1 LFYTKQT
8 KQNLFDLFSGL
19 DISKSTSIFSKEGLD
34 QIDIILNTRGS
45 NALTPL
51 ETLKQNPEKLW
62 EGSSELSDF
71 EVRKILTNM
80 GYVHV
85 IREWY
90 GGFTSDDEV
99 VAVMNQIIAESSVD
113 TRVEYTPRYFQS
125 VIKNQFLSKYQ
136 DELSLGYKK
145 IDFALELAPRF
156 GKTIWAIDLL
166 NTLFVNHNIKVCV
179 IPTYILTAITS
190 FKKEFYTFKG
200 YSSNMVFVTSED
212 NVQKVIS
219 ENYGK
224 KLIVVAMSL
233 HMREHESK
241 LDVIKAIPSKDKL
254 SIIDEADFGA
264 HRINSQ
270 GKIHYLNCGLNIY
283 MTGTAIERVTSPLS
297 NLRDNLIRWSYTDM
311 LMVKEG
317 EHPIQVGLQSIKES
331 KDSVKDIVV
340 PQFMRLSLG
349 GVVDKFDRVSPEFRT
364 DWNKLFSDVDKA
376 KPVLTNILKSL
387 FGEYNGE
394 LEYLVDIDT
403 SEISSK
409 EVTMIFANTPNK
421 TQQNKL
427 CKLVQAC
434 LGPQYIVVLING
446 DETSNREAEEMAK
459 GIIERAKRE
468 GKKVV
473 FISKDMGSRSFSV
486 SEIDTVMLMFDR
498 GSYATISQKVSRV
511 LTPGKTYG
519 GDKKVYGNVIS
530 LSLDPNRE
538 QVNPIDEYL
547 IYESEKVQV
556 NELSDGIHRVL
567 RSVNIFVNEKGMM
580 EPIVSDEYADK
591 LIGSSALIRVGMET
605 VKVDSVIN
613 DVELVKLLTGVEVNN
628 QNEEERIEGIDS
640 SKVVR
645 TDEEKIKE
653 EKKNQKVIED
663 LRQKLKEVLSNI
675 VENIV
680 EISEINNCESDN
692 IITTLEMIDEKGY
705 CEEVVFEVG
714 LDCQTVKKIILTG
727 ALSEKL
733 LNTIITSYNKEE
745 NIVSL

>member
-1 LFYTKQT
+1 VGLFYYICGMNRLYSYTTQIERIRGRYKFGQSTK
-8 KQNLFDLFSGL
+8 DA
-19 DISKSTSIFSKEGLD
+19 DVRIKEQVKTGM
-34 QIDIILNTRGS
+34 S
-45 NALTPL
+45 
-51 ETLKQNPEKLW
+51 ENPEKVF
-62 EGSSELSDF
+62 EGVS
-71 EVRKILTNM
+71 ILTDHQVHSILKRK
-80 GYVHV
+80 GYVN
-85 IREWY
+85 IEREWY

-99 VAVMNQIIAESSVD
+99 VAVMNQIIAESSQD
-113 TRVEYTPRYFQS
+113 TRVEYSPRYFQS
-125 VIKNQFLSKYQ
+125 IVKNQFLSKYQ
-136 DELSLGYKK
+136 NELRLGYTK

-190 FKKEFYTFKG
+190 FKKEFYTFKE
-200 YSSNMVFVTSED
+200 YSSNMVFITSD
-212 NVQKVIS
+212 DDVQKVIT

-224 KLIVVAMSL
+224 KLVVVAMSL

-241 LDVIKAIPSKDKL
+241 LDVIKVIPTKDKV

-264 HRINSQ
+264 HRMNSQ
-270 GKIHYLNCGLNIY
+270 GKIDYLNCGLNIY
-283 MTGTAIERVTSPLS
+283 MTGTAIERVASPLS

-311 LMVKEG
+311 LMVKKG
-317 EHPIQVGLQSIKES
+317 EHPVQVGLKSIEES
-331 KDSVKDIVV
+331 KNSVKDIVV

-349 GVVDKFDRVSPEFRT
+349 GVVDNFYSVEPEYRT
-364 DWNKLFSDVDKA
+364 DWNKLFADVDKA
-376 KPVLTNILKSL
+376 KPVLSNLVKSL
-387 FGEYNGE
+387 FGEYNGRAT
-394 LEYLVDIDT
+394 YLVDLNT
-403 SEISSK
+403 SEICSK
-409 EVTMIFANTPNK
+409 DVTMIFAGTPDK
-421 TQQNKL
+421 KQQKKFH
-427 CKLVQAC
+427 KLVQDN
-434 LGPQYIVVLING
+434 LGPQYIVELING
-446 DETSNREAEEMAK
+446 DETSNREVEEKAK
-459 GIIERAKRE
+459 GVVARAQRE
-468 GKKVV
+468 GKKVI

-519 GDKKVYGNVIS
+519 GDKKVCGNVIS

-547 IYESEKVQV
+547 VYEGEKVQV

-567 RSVNIFVNEKGMM
+567 RSVNIFVNERGMM
-580 EPIVSDEYADK
+580 EPIISDEYANK
-591 LIGSSALIRVGMET
+591 LISSSALIRVGMET

-613 DVELVKLLTGVEVNN
+613 DSELVKLLTGIEVNN
-628 QNEEERIEGIDS
+628 QTEEEKIEGIDS

-645 TDEEKIKE
+645 THEEKTKE
-653 EKKNQKVIED
+653 KNNHKVIED

-692 IITTLEMIDEKGY
+692 IITTLDMIDEKGY

-714 LDCQTVKKIILTG
+714 LDCQIVKKIILTG

-745 NIVSL
+745 NTISL

>member
-1 LFYTKQT
+1 MYICLMNTLYTHTTPTDRQKGNYKFGQT
-8 KQNLFDLFSGL
+8 NRTADAR
-19 DISKSTSIFSKEGLD
+19 IKE
-34 QIDIILNTRGS
+34 QARTAMS
-45 NALTPL
+45 
-51 ETLKQNPEKLW
+51 ENPEKVW
-62 EGSSELSDF
+62 EGTSKLTDH
-71 EVRKILTNM
+71 EVHKKLTKM

-99 VAVMNQIIAESSVD
+99 VAVMNQIIAESPID

-212 NVQKVIS
+212 NIQKVIS

-241 LDVIKAIPSKDKL
+241 LDVIKAIPSKDKV

-264 HRINSQ
+264 HRMNSQ
-270 GKIHYLNCGLNIY
+270 GKIDYLNCGLNIY

-317 EHPIQVGLQSIKES
+317 EHPIQVGLQSLKES

-349 GVVDKFDRVSPEFRT
+349 GIVKTFNDVEPEYRT
-364 DWNKLFSDVDKA
+364 DWNKLFSDVDKS
-376 KPVLTNILKSL
+376 KPILSNLNKSL
-387 FGEYNGE
+387 FGTYNGR
-394 LEYLVDIDT
+394 LTYLVDLNT
-403 SEISSK
+403 SEICPK
-409 EVTMIFANTPNK
+409 DVTMIFAGTPDK
-421 TQQNKL
+421 KQQKKYHKL
-427 CKLVQAC
+427 LQDD
-434 LGPQYIVVLING
+434 LGPQWIVELING
-446 DETSNREAEEMAK
+446 DETSNRDAEEKAK
-459 GIIERAKRE
+459 ATVARAKRE

-486 SEIDTVMLMFDR
+486 SEIDTVILMFDR

-547 IYESEKVQV
+547 VYEGEKVQV

-567 RSVNIFVNEKGMM
+567 RSVNIFVNDKGMM

-591 LIGSSALIRVGMET
+591 LISSSALIRVGMET

-613 DVELVKLLTGVEVNN
+613 DSELVKLLTGVEVNN
-628 QNEEERIEGIDS
+628 QTEEEKIAGIDS
-640 SKVVR
+640 SKIVR

-680 EISEINNCESDN
+680 EISEINNCESGN
-692 IITTLEMIDEKGY
+692 IITTLEMIEVKGY

-745 NIVSL
+745 NTVSL

>member
-1 LFYTKQT
+1 MNTLYTHTTPTDRQKGKYKFGQT
-8 KQNLFDLFSGL
+8 NRTADVR
-19 DISKSTSIFSKEGLD
+19 IKE
-34 QIDIILNTRGS
+34 QARTAMS
-45 NALTPL
+45 
-51 ETLKQNPEKLW
+51 ENPEKVW
-62 EGSSELSDF
+62 EGISELSDHDIH
-71 EVRKILTNM
+71 KLLTKM

-99 VAVMNQIIAESSVD
+99 VAVMNKIISESSQD
-113 TRVEYTPRYFQS
+113 TRVEYSPRYFQT
-125 VIKNQFLSKYQ
+125 VIKDQFLTKYQ
-136 DELSLGYKK
+136 SELDLGYGK

-166 NTLFVNHNIKVCV
+166 DTMFKTNGVKMCV
-179 IPTYILTAITS
+179 IPTYVLTAITS

-200 YSSNMVFVTSED
+200 YSSNMVLVTPED
-212 NVQKVIS
+212 DMTSIIN
-219 ENYGK
+219 ENYGN

-233 HMREHESK
+233 HMKEHESK
-241 LDVIKAIPSKDKL
+241 LDILKSLPRRDKV

-264 HRINSQ
+264 HRMNSQ
-270 GKIHYLNCGLNIY
+270 GKIDYLNCGLNIY
-283 MTGTAIERVTSPLS
+283 MTGTAIERVASPLS
-297 NLRDNLIRWSYTDM
+297 NLRDNIIRWSYTDM

-317 EHPIQVGLQSIKES
+317 EHPIQTGLNSLDES

-376 KPVLTNILKSL
+376 KPVLSNVVKSL

-403 SEISSK
+403 SEISNK
-409 EVTMIFANTPNK
+409 EVTMIFAGTPDK
-421 TQQNKL
+421 KQQKKFH
-427 CKLVQAC
+427 KLVQDN
-434 LGPQYIVVLING
+434 LGPQYIVELING
-446 DETSNREAEEMAK
+446 DETSNKEVEEMAK
-459 GIIERAKRE
+459 GVVARAQRE

-498 GSYATISQKVSRV
+498 GSYANISQKVSRV

-547 IYESEKVQV
+547 VYEGEKVQV

-591 LIGSSALIRVGMET
+591 LISSSALIRVGMET

-613 DVELVKLLTGVEVNN
+613 DSELVKLLIGVEVNN
-628 QNEEERIEGIDS
+628 QTEEEKIEGIDS

-645 TDEEKIKE
+645 TDEEKVKE

-663 LRQKLKEVLSNI
+663 IRQKLKEVLSNI

-692 IITTLEMIDEKGY
+692 IITTLDMINEKGY

-714 LDCQTVKKIILTG
+714 LDCQTVKKIILSG

-745 NIVSL
+745 NALSL

>member
-1 LFYTKQT
+1 MNTLYVHTTPTERQKGNYKFGQT
-8 KQNLFDLFSGL
+8 TRTADGR
-19 DISKSTSIFSKEGLD
+19 IKE
-34 QIDIILNTRGS
+34 QARTAMS
-45 NALTPL
+45 
-51 ETLKQNPEKLW
+51 ENPEKVW
-62 EGSSELSDF
+62 EGTSELRDHDIH
-71 EVRKILTNM
+71 KLLIKM
-80 GYVHV
+80 GYDHV

-99 VAVMNQIIAESSVD
+99 VAVMNKIISESSQD
-113 TRVEYTPRYFQS
+113 TRVEYYPRFFQT
-125 VIKNQFLSKYQ
+125 VIKDQFLTKYQ
-136 DELSLGYKK
+136 SELDLGYNK
-145 IDFALELAPRF
+145 IDFALELAARF

-166 NTLFVNHNIKVCV
+166 DSFFKKNSIKICV
-179 IPTYILTAITS
+179 IPTYVLTAITS

-200 YSSNMVFVTSED
+200 YSSNMVLVTTED
-212 NVQKVIS
+212 DMVSIIN

-224 KLIVVAMSL
+224 KLIVVVMSL

-241 LDVIKAIPSKDKL
+241 LDVLKSLPKKDKV

-270 GKIHYLNCGLNIY
+270 EKIDYLNCGLNLY
-283 MTGTAIERVTSPLS
+283 MTGTAIERVASPLL
-297 NLRDNLIRWSYTDM
+297 NLRDNIIRWSYVDM
-311 LMVKEG
+311 LMVKKG
-317 EHPIQVGLQSIKES
+317 EHPLQVGLNSLDES
-331 KDSVKDIVV
+331 MGSVQDIVV

-376 KPVLTNILKSL
+376 KPVLSNLIKSL

-409 EVTMIFANTPNK
+409 EVTMIFASTPDK
-421 TQQNKL
+421 KQQKKFH
-427 CKLVQAC
+427 KLVQDS

-459 GIIERAKRE
+459 GIVERAKRE

-519 GDKKVYGNVIS
+519 GEKKVYGNVIS

-591 LIGSSALIRVGMET
+591 LISSSALIRIGMET
-605 VKVDSVIN
+605 VKVDSIIN
-613 DVELVKLLTGVEVNN
+613 DVELVKLLTGVEINN
-628 QNEEERIEGIDS
+628 QTEEERVEGIDS
-640 SKVVR
+640 SKIVR
-645 TDEEKIKE
+645 TDEEKVKE
-653 EKKNQKVIED
+653 EKKNQKVVED
-663 LRQKLKEVLSNI
+663 LHQKLKEVLSNI

-692 IITTLEMIDEKGY
+692 IITTLDMINEKGY

-714 LDCQTVKKIILTG
+714 LNCQTVKKIILSG

-745 NIVSL
+745 NTVSL

>member
-1 LFYTKQT
+1 MKTLYVHTTPTERQKGNYKFGETKRT
-8 KQNLFDLFSGL
+8 ADGR
-19 DISKSTSIFSKEGLD
+19 IKE
-34 QIDIILNTRGS
+34 QARTAMS
-45 NALTPL
+45 
-51 ETLKQNPEKLW
+51 ENPEKVW
-62 EGSSELSDF
+62 EGTSEYSDHDVHKLLLK
-71 EVRKILTNM
+71 E
-80 GYVHV
+80 GYTHV

-99 VAVMNQIIAESSVD
+99 ITLMNKIISESSKD
-113 TRVEYTPRYFQS
+113 TRVDYSPRYYQS
-125 VIKNQFLSKYQ
+125 VIKNQFLSKYKH
-136 DELSLGYKK
+136 ELTLGYKK

-166 NTLFVNHNIKVCV
+166 NTLWVEFGKKICV
-179 IPTYILTAITS
+179 IPCYVHTAIAS
-190 FKKEFYTFKG
+190 FKKELYTFKG

-212 NVQKVIS
+212 NIQQVIS

-224 KLIVVAMSL
+224 KLIIVAMSL
-233 HMREHESK
+233 QIRDHELK
-241 LDVIKAIPSKDKL
+241 LDVIKSIPSKDKV

-264 HRINSQ
+264 HRRNSQ
-270 GKIHYLNCGLNIY
+270 EKIDYLNCGLNLY
-283 MTGTAIERVTSPLS
+283 MTGTAIERVVSPLS
-297 NLRDNLIRWSYTDM
+297 NLRDNIIRWSYTDM
-311 LMVKEG
+311 LMVKKG
-317 EHPIQVGLQSIKES
+317 VHPLQVGLNSLDES
-331 KDSVKDIVV
+331 MGSVQDIVV

-349 GVVDKFDRVSPEFRT
+349 GVVEKFYRVSPEFRA

-376 KPVLTNILKSL
+376 KPVLSNLIKSL

-409 EVTMIFANTPNK
+409 EVTMIFASTPDK
-421 TQQNKL
+421 KQQKKFH
-427 CKLVQAC
+427 KLVKDS

-459 GIIERAKRE
+459 GTVARAQRE

-519 GDKKVYGNVIS
+519 GEKKIYGNVIS

-556 NELSDGIHRVL
+556 SELSDGIHRVL

-591 LIGSSALIRVGMET
+591 LISSSALIRVGMET
-605 VKVDSVIN
+605 VKVETIIN
-613 DVELVKLLTGVEVNN
+613 DIELVKLLTGVEVNN
-628 QNEEERIEGIDS
+628 KPEEERIEGIDS

-645 TDEEKIKE
+645 TDEEKVKE
-653 EKKNQKVIED
+653 DKKNQKVVED
-663 LRQKLKEVLSNI
+663 LYQKLKEGLSNI

-692 IITTLEMIDEKGY
+692 IITTLDMIDEKGY

-714 LDCQTVKKIILTG
+714 LDCQVVKKIILSG

-745 NIVSL
+745 NFLSL

>member
-1 LFYTKQT
+1 MNTLYTHTTPTDRQKGNYKFGQT
-8 KQNLFDLFSGL
+8 NRTADVR
-19 DISKSTSIFSKEGLD
+19 IKE
-34 QIDIILNTRGS
+34 QARTAMS
-45 NALTPL
+45 
-51 ETLKQNPEKLW
+51 ENPEKVW
-62 EGSSELSDF
+62 EGISELSDHD
-71 EVRKILTNM
+71 VHKKLIKL
-80 GYVHV
+80 GYIHIV
-85 IREWY
+85 REWY
-90 GGFTSDDEV
+90 GGFNSDNEV
-99 VAVMNQIIAESSVD
+99 IAVMNKIIAESSKD
-113 TRVEYTPRYFQS
+113 TRIEYKPRYFQS
-125 VIKNQFLSKYQ
+125 VIKNQFLTKYQ
-136 DELSLGYKK
+136 DEIRLGYDK

-166 NTLFVNHNIKVCV
+166 NTLFVEHNIKLCV
-179 IPTYILTAITS
+179 IPTYVLTAITS

-200 YSSNMVFVTSED
+200 YSSNIEFVTSEND
-212 NVQKVIS
+212 LQSVID

-224 KLIVVAMSL
+224 KLIVVAISL

-241 LDVIKAIPSKDKL
+241 LEIIKSLSSYDKV

-264 HRINSQ
+264 HRMNSQ
-270 GKIHYLNCGLNIY
+270 GKIDYLNCGLNIY
-283 MTGTAIERVTSPLS
+283 MTGTAIERVVSPLS
-297 NLRDNLIRWSYTDM
+297 NLRDNIIRWSYSDM
-311 LMVKEG
+311 LMVKRG
-317 EHPIQVGLQSIKES
+317 EHPIQTGIQSLDES
-331 KDSVKDIVV
+331 KSSVKDIVV

-349 GVVDKFDRVSPEFRT
+349 GVVNNFYSVPPEYRT

-376 KPVLTNILKSL
+376 KPILSNLIKSL
-387 FGEYNGE
+387 FGEYNGK
-394 LEYLVDIDT
+394 LTYLIDLNT
-403 SEISSK
+403 SEICSK
-409 EVTMIFANTPNK
+409 DITMIFAGTPDK
-421 TQQNKL
+421 KQQKKFY
-427 CKLVQAC
+427 KLVQDN
-434 LGPQYIVVLING
+434 LGPQYIVELING
-446 DETSNREAEEMAK
+446 DETSNREAEEKAK
-459 GIIERAKRE
+459 GVVARAQRE

-486 SEIDTVMLMFDR
+486 SEIDTVILMFDR

-547 IYESEKVQV
+547 IYEGEKVQV

-567 RSVNIFVNEKGMM
+567 RSVNIFVNDKGMM
-580 EPIVSDEYADK
+580 EPIVSDKYADK
-591 LIGSSALIRVGMET
+591 LISSSALIRVGMET
-605 VKVDSVIN
+605 IKVDSVIN
-613 DVELVKLLTGVEVNN
+613 DSELVKLLTGVEVNN
-628 QNEEERIEGIDS
+628 QTEEEKIEGIDS

-653 EKKNQKVIED
+653 EKKNRKVIED

-727 ALSEKL
+727 ALSKKL

-745 NIVSL
+745 NTVSL

>member
-1 LFYTKQT
+1 MNILYVHTTPTDRQKGKYKFGQT
-8 KQNLFDLFSGL
+8 KRTAD
-19 DISKSTSIFSKEGLD
+19 DRIKE
-34 QIDIILNTRGS
+34 QARTAMS
-45 NALTPL
+45 
-51 ETLKQNPEKLW
+51 ENPEKVW
-62 EGSSELSDF
+62 EGTSELTDH
-71 EVRKILTNM
+71 EVHKKLTSM
-80 GYVHV
+80 GYVHI

-99 VAVMNQIIAESSVD
+99 VTVMSQIISETSQD
-113 TRVEYTPRYFQS
+113 TRVEYAPRYFQS

-166 NTLFVNHNIKVCV
+166 NTLFLNQEIKLCV
-179 IPTYILTAITS
+179 IPSYVLTAITS
-190 FKKEFYTFKG
+190 FKKEFHIFRG
-200 YSSNMVFVTSED
+200 YSSNMVFVTSDDDIEL
-212 NVQKVIS
+212 VIKD
-219 ENYGK
+219 NYGK
-224 KLIVVAMSL
+224 KLIVIALSL
-233 HMREHESK
+233 HIREHESK
-241 LDVIKAIPSKDKL
+241 LEIIKSLPSKDKV

-264 HRINSQ
+264 HRMNSQ
-270 GKIHYLNCGLNIY
+270 GKIDYLNCGLNIY
-283 MTGTAIERVTSPLS
+283 MTGTAIERVALPLS
-297 NLRDNLIRWSYTDM
+297 NLRDNIIRWSYTDM

-317 EHPIQVGLQSIKES
+317 SHPIQIGLDSLDES
-331 KDSVKDIVV
+331 KNSVKDIVI

-349 GVVDKFDRVSPEFRT
+349 GVIDNFYSIEPEYRT
-364 DWNKLFSDVDKA
+364 DWNKLFADVDKA
-376 KPVLTNILKSL
+376 KPVLSNLIKSL
-387 FGEYNGE
+387 FGVYNGK
-394 LEYLVDIDT
+394 LTYLVDLDT
-403 SEISSK
+403 SEICSK
-409 EVTMIFANTPNK
+409 DVTMIFAGTPNK
-421 TQQNKL
+421 KQQNKFH
-427 CKLVQAC
+427 KLVQEN
-434 LGPQYIVVLING
+434 LGPQFIVELING
-446 DETSNREAEEMAK
+446 DETSNKEAEEMAK
-459 GIIERAKRE
+459 KVVARAQRE

-498 GSYATISQKVSRV
+498 GSYATVTQKISRV
-511 LTPGKTYG
+511 LTPGKTYS
-519 GDKKVYGNVIS
+519 GDKKVNGNVIS

-547 IYESEKVQV
+547 VYEGEKVQV

-567 RSVNIFVNEKGMM
+567 RSVNIFVNDKGMI

-591 LIGSSALIRVGMET
+591 LISSSTLIRVGMDT

-613 DVELVKLLTGVEVNN
+613 DSELVKLLTGVEVNN
-628 QNEEERIEGIDS
+628 QTEEEKIEGIDS

-645 TDEEKIKE
+645 TNEEKIKE

-692 IITTLEMIDEKGY
+692 IITTLEMIDDKGY
-705 CEEVVFEVG
+705 SEEVVFEVG
-714 LDCQTVKKIILTG
+714 IDCQTVKKLILKG

>member
-1 LFYTKQT
+1 MNTLYTHTTPTERQKGNYKFGQT
-8 KQNLFDLFSGL
+8 NRTADVR
-19 DISKSTSIFSKEGLD
+19 IKE
-34 QIDIILNTRGS
+34 QARTAMS
-45 NALTPL
+45 
-51 ETLKQNPEKLW
+51 ENPEKVW
-62 EGSSELSDF
+62 EGTSELSDHDIH
-71 EVRKILTNM
+71 KLLTKM
-80 GYVHV
+80 GYKWI

-90 GGFTSDDEV
+90 GGFTSDNEV
-99 VAVMNQIIAESSVD
+99 IAVMNKIIAESSQD

-125 VIKNQFLSKYQ
+125 VIKNQFLTKYQ
-136 DELSLGYKK
+136 NEVRLGYDK

-156 GKTIWAIDLL
+156 GKTVWAIDLL
-166 NTLFVNHNIKVCV
+166 NTLFIEHNIKLCV
-179 IPTYILTAITS
+179 IPTYVLTAITS

-200 YSSNMVFVTSED
+200 YSSNIVFVTSED
-212 NVQKVIS
+212 EIQSVID

-241 LDVIKAIPSKDKL
+241 LEIIKSLSSCDKV

-264 HRINSQ
+264 HRMNSQ
-270 GKIHYLNCGLNIY
+270 EKIDYLNCRLNIY
-283 MTGTAIERVTSPLS
+283 MTGTAIERVASPLS
-297 NLRDNLIRWSYTDM
+297 NLRDNIIRWSYSDM
-311 LMVKEG
+311 LMVKKG
-317 EHPIQVGLQSIKES
+317 EHPIQTGIQSIEES
-331 KDSVKDIVV
+331 KSSVKDIVV

-349 GVVDKFDRVSPEFRT
+349 GVVNNFYSVEPEYRT

-376 KPVLTNILKSL
+376 KPILSNLIKSL
-387 FGEYNGE
+387 FGEYNGK
-394 LEYLVDIDT
+394 LTYLIDLNT
-403 SEISSK
+403 SEICSK
-409 EVTMIFANTPNK
+409 DVTMIFAGTPDK
-421 TQQNKL
+421 KQQKKFH
-427 CKLVQAC
+427 KLVQDN
-434 LGPQYIVVLING
+434 LGPQYIVELING
-446 DETSNREAEEMAK
+446 DETSNREAEEKAK
-459 GIIERAKRE
+459 GVVARAQRE

-486 SEIDTVMLMFDR
+486 SEIDTVILMFDR

-547 IYESEKVQV
+547 IYEGEKVQV
-556 NELSDGIHRVL
+556 NELSDGIHRVF
-567 RSVNIFVNEKGMM
+567 RSVNIFVNDKGMM

-591 LIGSSALIRVGMET
+591 LISSSALIRVGMET
-605 VKVDSVIN
+605 IKVDSVIN
-613 DVELVKLLTGVEVNN
+613 DSELVKLLTGVEVNN
-628 QNEEERIEGIDS
+628 QTEEEKIEGIDS
-640 SKVVR
+640 SKIVR

-653 EKKNQKVIED
+653 EKKNRKVIED

-727 ALSEKL
+727 ALSKKL

-745 NIVSL
+745 NTVSL

>member
-1 LFYTKQT
+1 MNTLYAHTTPTERQKGNYKFGQT
-8 KQNLFDLFSGL
+8 NRTADVR
-19 DISKSTSIFSKEGLD
+19 IKE
-34 QIDIILNTRGS
+34 QARTAMS
-45 NALTPL
+45 
-51 ETLKQNPEKLW
+51 ENPEKVW
-62 EGSSELSDF
+62 EGTSELSDHDIH
-71 EVRKILTNM
+71 KLLTKM
-80 GYVHV
+80 GYKWI

-99 VAVMNQIIAESSVD
+99 IAVMNKIIAESSQD

-125 VIKNQFLSKYQ
+125 VIKNQFLMKYQ
-136 DELSLGYKK
+136 DELRLGYDK

-166 NTLFVNHNIKVCV
+166 NTLFVEHNIKLCV
-179 IPTYILTAITS
+179 IPTYVLTAITS

-200 YSSNMVFVTSED
+200 YSSNIVFVTSED
-212 NVQKVIS
+212 DIQSVID

-241 LDVIKAIPSKDKL
+241 LEIIKSLSSCDKV

-264 HRINSQ
+264 HRMNSQ
-270 GKIHYLNCGLNIY
+270 GKIDYLNCGLNIY
-283 MTGTAIERVTSPLS
+283 MTGTAIERVALPLS
-297 NLRDNLIRWSYTDM
+297 NLRDNIIRWSYSDM
-311 LMVKEG
+311 LMVKKG
-317 EHPIQVGLQSIKES
+317 EHPIQTGIQSLEES
-331 KDSVKDIVV
+331 KNSVKDIVV

-349 GVVDKFDRVSPEFRT
+349 GVVDNFYSVEPEYRT
-364 DWNKLFSDVDKA
+364 DWNKLFSDVDKS
-376 KPVLTNILKSL
+376 KPILSNLIKSL
-387 FGEYNGE
+387 FGEYNGK
-394 LEYLVDIDT
+394 LTYLVDLNT
-403 SEISSK
+403 SEICPK
-409 EVTMIFANTPNK
+409 EVTIIFAGTPDK
-421 TQQNKL
+421 KQQKKFH
-427 CKLVQAC
+427 KLVQDN
-434 LGPQYIVVLING
+434 LGPQYIVELING
-446 DETSNREAEEMAK
+446 DETSNREVEDMAK
-459 GIIERAKRE
+459 SVIERAKKE

-519 GDKKVYGNVIS
+519 GDNKVYGNVIS

-547 IYESEKVQV
+547 VYEGEKVQV

-567 RSVNIFVNEKGMM
+567 RSVNIFVNDKGMM
-580 EPIVSDEYADK
+580 EPIISDEYAEK
-591 LIGSSALIRVGMET
+591 LVSSSALIRVGMET

-613 DVELVKLLTGVEVNN
+613 DVELVQLLTGVEINN
-628 QNEEERIEGIDS
+628 QTQEEKIKGVDS
-640 SKVVR
+640 SKVIR

-653 EKKNQKVIED
+653 ENKNQKVIED
-663 LRQKLKEVLSNI
+663 VRKKLKEVLSNI
-675 VENIV
+675 VENII
-680 EISEINNCESDN
+680 EISEINNCKSDN
-692 IITTLEMIDEKGY
+692 IITTLDMIDEKGY
-705 CEEVVFEVG
+705 SEEVIFEVG
-714 LDCQTVKKIILTG
+714 LDPQTVKKTILIG

-745 NIVSL
+745 NTVSL

>member
-1 LFYTKQT
+1 MNTLYTHTTPTDRQKGNYKFGQT
-8 KQNLFDLFSGL
+8 NRTADVR
-19 DISKSTSIFSKEGLD
+19 IKE
-34 QIDIILNTRGS
+34 QARTAMS
-45 NALTPL
+45 
-51 ETLKQNPEKLW
+51 ENPEKVW
-62 EGSSELSDF
+62 EGTSELSDHD
-71 EVRKILTNM
+71 VHKKLIKL
-80 GYVHV
+80 GYIHIV
-85 IREWY
+85 REWY
-90 GGFTSDDEV
+90 GGFTSDNEV
-99 VAVMNQIIAESSVD
+99 IAVMNKIIAESSQD

-125 VIKNQFLSKYQ
+125 VIKNQFLTKYQ
-136 DELSLGYKK
+136 NEIRLGYDK

-166 NTLFVNHNIKVCV
+166 NTLFIEHNIKLCV
-179 IPTYILTAITS
+179 IPTYVLTAITS

-200 YSSNMVFVTSED
+200 YSSNIVFVTSED
-212 NVQKVIS
+212 DIQSVID

-224 KLIVVAMSL
+224 KLIVVVMSL

-241 LDVIKAIPSKDKL
+241 LEIIKSLSSYDKV

-270 GKIHYLNCGLNIY
+270 EKIYYLNCRLNIY
-283 MTGTAIERVTSPLS
+283 MTGTAIERVASPLS
-297 NLRDNLIRWSYTDM
+297 NLRDNIIRWSYSDM
-311 LMVKEG
+311 LMVKKG
-317 EHPIQVGLQSIKES
+317 EHPIQTGLQFLEES
-331 KDSVKDIVV
+331 KGSVKDIVV

-349 GVVDKFDRVSPEFRT
+349 GVVDNFYSVEPEYRT
-364 DWNKLFSDVDKA
+364 DWNKLFSDVDKS
-376 KPVLTNILKSL
+376 KPVLSNLIKSL
-387 FGEYNGE
+387 FGEYNGK
-394 LEYLVDIDT
+394 LTYLVDLNT
-403 SEISSK
+403 SEICPK
-409 EVTMIFANTPNK
+409 EVTMIFAGTPDK
-421 TQQNKL
+421 KQQKKFH
-427 CKLVQAC
+427 KLVEDN
-434 LGPQYIVVLING
+434 LGPQYIVELING
-446 DETSNREAEEMAK
+446 DETCNREAEEKAK
-459 GIIERAKRE
+459 GVVARAQRE

-511 LTPGKTYG
+511 LTPGETYG

-530 LSLDPNRE
+530 LSLDHNRE

-547 IYESEKVQV
+547 IYEGEKVQV
-556 NELSDGIHRVL
+556 SELSDGIHRVL
-567 RSVNIFVNEKGMM
+567 RSVNIFVNDKGMM

-591 LIGSSALIRVGMET
+591 LISSSDLIRVGMET

-613 DVELVKLLTGVEVNN
+613 DLELVKLLTGIEVNN
-628 QNEEERIEGIDS
+628 QTEEEKIEGIDS

-653 EKKNQKVIED
+653 EKKNQKVVED

-675 VENIV
+675 VQNIV

-692 IITTLEMIDEKGY
+692 IITTLNMIDEKGY
-705 CEEVVFEVG
+705 FEEVVFEVG

-745 NIVSL
+745 NTISL

>member
-1 LFYTKQT
+1 MNTLYAHTTPTERQKGNYKFGQT
-8 KQNLFDLFSGL
+8 NRTADVR
-19 DISKSTSIFSKEGLD
+19 IKE
-34 QIDIILNTRGS
+34 QARTAMS
-45 NALTPL
+45 
-51 ETLKQNPEKLW
+51 ENPEKVW
-62 EGSSELSDF
+62 EGTSELSDHDIH
-71 EVRKILTNM
+71 KLLTKM
-80 GYVHV
+80 GYKWI

-99 VAVMNQIIAESSVD
+99 IAVMNKIIAESSQD

-125 VIKNQFLSKYQ
+125 VIKNQFLMKYQ
-136 DELSLGYKK
+136 DELRLGYDK

-166 NTLFVNHNIKVCV
+166 NTLFVEHNIKLCV
-179 IPTYILTAITS
+179 IPTYVLTAITS

-200 YSSNMVFVTSED
+200 YSSNIVFVTSED
-212 NVQKVIS
+212 DIQSVID

-241 LDVIKAIPSKDKL
+241 LEIIKSLSSCDKV

-264 HRINSQ
+264 HRMNSQ
-270 GKIHYLNCGLNIY
+270 GKIDYLNCGLNIY
-283 MTGTAIERVTSPLS
+283 MTGTAIERVALPLS
-297 NLRDNLIRWSYTDM
+297 NLRDNIIRWSYSDM
-311 LMVKEG
+311 LMVKKG
-317 EHPIQVGLQSIKES
+317 EHPIQIGIQSLEES
-331 KDSVKDIVV
+331 KNSVKDIVV

-349 GVVDKFDRVSPEFRT
+349 GVVDNFYSVEPEYRT
-364 DWNKLFSDVDKA
+364 DWNKLFSDVDKS
-376 KPVLTNILKSL
+376 KPILSNLIKSL
-387 FGEYNGE
+387 FGEYNGK
-394 LEYLVDIDT
+394 LTYLVDLNT
-403 SEISSK
+403 SEICPK
-409 EVTMIFANTPNK
+409 EVTIIFAGTPDK
-421 TQQNKL
+421 KQQKKFH
-427 CKLVQAC
+427 KLVQDN
-434 LGPQYIVVLING
+434 LGPQYIVELING
-446 DETSNREAEEMAK
+446 DETSNREVEDMAK
-459 GIIERAKRE
+459 SVIERAKKE

-519 GDKKVYGNVIS
+519 GEKKVYGNVIS

-547 IYESEKVQV
+547 VYEGEKVQV

-567 RSVNIFVNEKGMM
+567 RSVNIFVNDKGMM

-591 LIGSSALIRVGMET
+591 LISSSALIRVGMET

-613 DVELVKLLTGVEVNN
+613 DLELVKLLTGVEVNN
-628 QNEEERIEGIDS
+628 QTEEERVEGIDS

-714 LDCQTVKKIILTG
+714 LNCQTVKKIILTG

-733 LNTIITSYNKEE
+733 LNTIITSYNREE
-745 NIVSL
+745 NTVSL

>member
-1 LFYTKQT
+1 MNTLYTHTTPTDRQKGNYKFGQT
-8 KQNLFDLFSGL
+8 NRTADVR
-19 DISKSTSIFSKEGLD
+19 IKE
-34 QIDIILNTRGS
+34 QARTAMS
-45 NALTPL
+45 
-51 ETLKQNPEKLW
+51 ENPEKVW
-62 EGSSELSDF
+62 EGTSELSDHD
-71 EVRKILTNM
+71 VHKKLIKL
-80 GYVHV
+80 GYVHIV
-85 IREWY
+85 REWY

-99 VAVMNQIIAESSVD
+99 IAVMNKIIAESSQD
-113 TRVEYTPRYFQS
+113 TRVEYTPRYFQL
-125 VIKNQFLSKYQ
+125 VIKNQFLIKYQ
-136 DELSLGYKK
+136 DELRLGYDK

-166 NTLFVNHNIKVCV
+166 NTLFVEHNIKLCV
-179 IPTYILTAITS
+179 IPTYVLTAITS

-200 YSSNMVFVTSED
+200 YSSNIVFVTSED
-212 NVQKVIS
+212 DIQSVID

-241 LDVIKAIPSKDKL
+241 LEIIKSLSSCDKV

-264 HRINSQ
+264 HRMNSQ
-270 GKIHYLNCGLNIY
+270 GKIDYLNCRLNIY
-283 MTGTAIERVTSPLS
+283 MTGTAIERVASPLS
-297 NLRDNLIRWSYTDM
+297 NLRDNIIRWSYSDM
-311 LMVKEG
+311 LMVKKG
-317 EHPIQVGLQSIKES
+317 EHPIQTGIQSLEES
-331 KDSVKDIVV
+331 KNSVKDIVV

-349 GVVDKFDRVSPEFRT
+349 GVVDNFYSVEPEYRT
-364 DWNKLFSDVDKA
+364 DWNKLFSDVDKS
-376 KPVLTNILKSL
+376 KPVLSNLIKSL
-387 FGEYNGE
+387 FGEYNGK
-394 LEYLVDIDT
+394 LTYLVDLNT
-403 SEISSK
+403 SEICPK
-409 EVTMIFANTPNK
+409 DVTMIFAGTPDK
-421 TQQNKL
+421 KQQKKFH
-427 CKLVQAC
+427 KLVQDN
-434 LGPQYIVVLING
+434 LGPQYIVELING
-446 DETSNREAEEMAK
+446 DETSNREAEEKAK
-459 GIIERAKRE
+459 GVVARAQRE

-511 LTPGKTYG
+511 LTPGKTYS

-547 IYESEKVQV
+547 VYEGEKVQV
-556 NELSDGIHRVL
+556 SELSDGIHRVL
-567 RSVNIFVNEKGMM
+567 RSVNIFVNDKGMM

-591 LIGSSALIRVGMET
+591 LISSSALIRVGMET

-613 DVELVKLLTGVEVNN
+613 DSELVKLLTGVEVNN
-628 QNEEERIEGIDS
+628 QTEEEKIEGVDS

-705 CEEVVFEVG
+705 CKEVVFEVG

-745 NIVSL
+745 NTVSL